1 MPFHDLYS
9 PLATLAVFAATYWS
23 PPLRRRRQIKHA
35 VNRRL
40 YGSEPV
46 KDRNGKPIAPG
57 TDSLFA
63 QLDTMQ
69 DTVNNA
75 ALLNGQGER
84 LVADM
89 AWLRKNL
96 SAHIKDTDAHK

>member
-1 MPFHDLYS
+1 MPLHDLYS
-9 PLATLAVFAATYWS
+9 PLATLAVCAAGYWS
-23 PPLRRRRQIKHA
+23 PPIRRRRQLRHA

-40 YGSEPV
+40 YGTEPV
-46 KDRNGKPIAPG
+46 KDFNGKPIAPG

-69 DTVNNA
+69 DTVNSA

-84 LVADM
+84 LVKDM
-89 AWLRKNL
+89 AWVRKTL
-96 SAHIKDTDAHK
+96 TQHVADPKAHE